1 MTSAAPSS
9 APTVGVPR
17 PGLRERKKARTRAA
31 IRDEAMRLFEEQ
43 GYAAT
48 TVDQIAEA
56 AEVSPSTFFR
66 YFPTKE
72 DVVLAD
78 DFDPLIAAAIRA
90 QPADMHP
97 IDAIIAGMQAVFGEM
112 TAADIAG
119 ERRRQLLFQQV
130 PELQARAMQQLA
142 DVIDMLA
149 EVAAERAGL
158 PPDDFSAKVLAGA
171 VVGAV
176 MGVARPGDPTGLER
190 RSLERVAEALS
201 LLRRGLPLG

>member
-1 MTSAAPSS
+1 MTTAIPK
-9 APTVGVPR
+9 

-48 TVDQIAEA
+48 TIDQIAEA
-56 AEVSPSTFFR
+56 AEVSQSTFFR

-72 DVVLAD
+72 DVVLTD
-78 DFDPLIAAAIRA
+78 DLDPLIAAAIRA
-90 QPADMHP
+90 QPAADHP
-97 IDAIIAGMQAVFGEM
+97 IDAIIAGMQTVFGQM

-142 DVIDMLA
+142 AVIDMLA
-149 EVAAERAGL
+149 QVAAERAGL

-176 MGVARPGDPTGLER
+176 MAVARPGDPLALEAS
-190 RSLERVAEALS
+190 SLQRIADALS